1 VPREHWPVRDKVVFI
16 TGAARGIGLETARE
30 LKRRGARVSLVGLEP
45 ELLERNAK
53 ELDAPWFEADVRD
66 WDALEAASAGTVE
79 QLGGIDVVIANAG
92 IAPQGTVETIDRE
105 LWEATIDIN
114 LTGVF
119 RTIRTTLPHV
129 RERRGYVLP
138 IASLAAAVHG
148 PMLSHYHA
156 AKAGV
161 EALGNSLRSEVAH
174 TGTKVGVAYFSF
186 IDTDMVREGRASR
199 IGQLMEARTGSFLSR
214 PAPISQVGP
223 RIADGVE
230 SRARHVTLPRYVGPM
245 LPVRAALQRLVEF
258 GSRRQG
264 ISDAIDIANEEAR
277 HEGGLLKTER

>member
-1 VPREHWPVRDKVVFI
+1 MAREHWPVRDKVVLI

-30 LKRRGARVSLVGLEP
+30 LKRRGARLSLVGLEP
-45 ELLERNAK
+45 ELLERNAE
-53 ELDAPWFEADVRD
+53 ELDAAWFEADVRD
-66 WDALEAASAGTVE
+66 WDSLEAAAAGTVE

-92 IAPQGTVETIDRE
+92 IASSGTVETIDRE
-105 LWEATIDIN
+105 VWEATIDIN

-119 RTIRTTLPHV
+119 RTVRVTLPHV
-129 RERRGYVLP
+129 RERRGYILN
-138 IASLAAAVHG
+138 IASLAAALHG
-148 PMLSHYHA
+148 PLLSHYHA

-161 EALGNSLRSEVAH
+161 EAFGNSLRTEIAH

-199 IGQLMEARTGSFLSR
+199 PGQLMEAKTGGMRSRT
-214 PAPISQVGP
+214 APISEVGP

-245 LPVRAALQRLVEF
+245 LPVRSAIQRLTEAFV
-258 GSRRQG
+258 RRGG
-264 ISDAIDIANEEAR
+264 ITEVIDQVNEEAR
-277 HEGGLLKTER
+277 QERASKLTN